1 MHPSTLEDRVAQL
14 ERRVDE
20 LVHGASGAVS
30 SPKDWRRT
38 VGMFRGDAVMK
49 EVIDHALQAR
59 EAERAA
65 FREQQRNE
73 QP

>member
-1 MHPSTLEDRVAQL
+1 MPPTTLEERVAQL

-20 LVHGASGAVS
+20 LSQGASTAVQTQ
-30 SPKDWRRT
+30 KDWRRT

-59 EAERAA
+59 EAERTA